1 MMIIVSIYYICH
13 GTSSLA
19 TASSVMRSPKDTYV
33 GLGFPKEGHLIV
45 WTLSEAQWHEE
56 AQPKAKPQ
64 PKRGIKRPAAARA
77 EVDG

>member
-1 MMIIVSIYYICH
+1 
-13 GTSSLA
+13 
-19 TASSVMRSPKDTYV
+19 MRSPKDTYV